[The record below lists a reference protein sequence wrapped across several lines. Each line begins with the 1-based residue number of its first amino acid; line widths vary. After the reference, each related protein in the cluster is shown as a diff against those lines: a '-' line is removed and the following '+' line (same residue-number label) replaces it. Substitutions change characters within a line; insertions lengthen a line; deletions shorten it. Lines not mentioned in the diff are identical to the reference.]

1 MRFKIDW
8 ASLIVGSK
16 FTVFALFYFVFE
28 GNFPST
34 SPPGGLYLEGRF
46 NGGFFA
52 LGAWG
57 GGGLYLEGL
66 IHGGAYFR
74 NFTVI
79 PKHLVSVTKFKT
91 LFLSVTGFSGPQKVS
106 FSLKA

>member
-1 MRFKIDW
+1 MRFTIDW
-8 ASLIVGSK
+8 ASLQW
-16 FTVFALFYFVFE
+16 E
-28 GNFPST
+28 GNLPFSLPFRGQFPST
-34 SPPGGLYLEGRF
+34 SPPGGLYSKGDSRRVFCVTILR
-46 NGGFFA
+46 
-52 LGAWG
+52 G

>member
-1 MRFKIDW
+1 MGR
-8 ASLIVGSK
+8 K
-16 FTVFALFYFVFE
+16 FTIFASF
-28 GNFPST
+28 SRAI
-34 SPPGGLYLEGRF
+34 SKHKPPGGLIFEGRF
-46 NGGFFA
+46 TEGFLRYDFE
-52 LGAWG
+52 G

>member
-1 MRFKIDW
+1 MGRKSTIF
-8 ASLIVGSK
+8 ASFSRAISK
-16 FTVFALFYFVFE
+16 HK
-28 GNFPST
+28 
-34 SPPGGLYLEGRF
+34 PPGGLIFERRFTEGFLRYDF
-46 NGGFFA
+46 E
-52 LGAWG
+52 

-91 LFLSVTGFSGPQKVS
+91 LFLSVTGFSGPQRVS